1 MVLKEGDYLKF
12 DIGVYVDGYIVDI
25 VVIFRV
31 GMEEDEFMEVV
42 REVFEN
48 VIVMVRVGVM
58 IRDVVRVI
66 EEIIWGKGF
75 NLIVNLSG
83 YKVECYKFYVGVSVF
98 NVYREVDI
106 YVFQEGDVFVIEFFV
121 IIGVGQ
127 VIEVL
132 FVFIFMYFCDR
143 FVRMF
148 QVRRFLMYIKK
159 NYKILFFVYCWFQDF
174 LFEGQFKFVLVQFEK
189 VGVIYVYL
197 IFREVWGGM
206 VVQFEYIVIVEK
218 EGVYIII

>member
-1 MVLKEGDYLKF
+1 MIKFGVKFYDIVEFVERRIVELGGKFVFLCNFLINEIVVYYIFYKGDGMVLKEGDYLKF

-106 YVFQEGDVFVIEFFV
+106 YVF
-121 IIGVGQ
+121 
-127 VIEVL
+127 
-132 FVFIFMYFCDR
+132 
-143 FVRMF
+143 
-148 QVRRFLMYIKK
+148 
-159 NYKILFFVYCWFQDF
+159 
-174 LFEGQFKFVLVQFEK
+174 
-189 VGVIYVYL
+189 
-197 IFREVWGGM
+197 
-206 VVQFEYIVIVEK
+206 
-218 EGVYIII
+218 